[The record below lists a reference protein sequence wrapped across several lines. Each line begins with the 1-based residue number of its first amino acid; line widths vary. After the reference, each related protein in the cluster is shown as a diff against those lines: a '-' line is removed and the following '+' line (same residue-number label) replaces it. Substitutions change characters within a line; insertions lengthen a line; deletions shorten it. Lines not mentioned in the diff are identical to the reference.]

1 MPDVITD
8 AALSISAMEE
18 LMDDDEP
25 VSGVHGDPMLSSPL
39 STDALLVSPDHPV
52 NVADTLLCEPRLP
65 TPTSHIDPVDGDT
78 LDIDMIAWYQIIN
91 SRKIRPL
98 IILL

>member
-8 AALSISAMEE
+8 ATLSLSTMDE

-25 VSGVHGDPMLSSPL
+25 VNGVNGDPMLSSPNAL
-39 STDALLVSPDHPV
+39 HCDSLLSSPEHSSTSTDQLHL
-52 NVADTLLCEPRLP
+52 EPRLP

-78 LDIDMIAWYQIIN
+78 LDIDMIA
-91 SRKIRPL
+91 
-98 IILL
+98 